1 MEPKLEDDPIQHFRH
16 NRLLESWSQ
25 NQINRGRNRERVYT
39 TVISQY
45 ELLTPVYHKRIKVE
59 ERNIRAFLKRSV
71 VLPLDQN
78 AAEELSRIMVGL
90 FKLGV
95 PINAL
100 DTLIAGIAITTGTD
114 KIATLDRDFT
124 QIAKI
129 TELVIIII

>member
-1 MEPKLEDDPIQHFRH
+1 MILFDTSAIIDFLKGGLKTKSIVEEI
-16 NRLLESWSQ
+16 ES
-25 NQINRGRNRERVYT
+25 NRERVYT

-45 ELLTPVYHKRIKVE
+45 ELLTPVYHKGIKVE

-124 QIAKI
+124 QIVKI
-129 TELVIIII
+129 TELDIIII

>member
-1 MEPKLEDDPIQHFRH
+1 VEPKLEDDPIRHFRH

-45 ELLTPVYHKRIKVE
+45 ELLTPVYHKGIKVE